1 MTMEGKILDYNSS
14 SKEGLIKSSNGERYE
29 FTADDYRSQAEIKI
43 GQNVD
48 FQPVDGN
55 KATAIYLLKGELS
68 SIATAAVESI
78 GKVVNK
84 ENVDKIAQSAKEN
97 ADKLAQ
103 STKALVESEQVSKGT
118 ESVKN
123 FLFKPLVL
131 PIIGASIFIAVAF
144 SFLRSDGLAG
154 STFSGVETRG
164 FFGSTNISIRFKSD
178 NKAELT
184 VGRAVGDGT
193 YEIDGNFVRLRVGDS
208 VYRYSRNGNEL
219 QLEGSSTILK
229 KE

>member
-1 MTMEGKILDYNSS
+1 MEGKILDYNSN
-14 SKEGLIKSSNGERYE
+14 SKEGLIKSSNGDRYE

-68 SIATAAVESI
+68 GIATAAVESI

-84 ENVDKIAQSAKEN
+84 EN

-103 STKALVESEQVSKGT
+103 SAKALVESEQVSKGT
-118 ESVKN
+118 ETVKN

-131 PIIGASIFIAVAF
+131 PIIGVVIFIVVVF
-144 SFLRSDGLAG
+144 GFLRGDGLAG
-154 STFSGVETRG
+154 STFSGMESRG
-164 FFGSTNISIRFKSD
+164 IFGETNISVKFKSD

-184 VGRAVGDGT
+184 VGTAVGDGT
-193 YEIDGNFVRLRVGDS
+193 YEIDGNFVRLRVGGN

-219 QLEGSSTILK
+219 QLEGGSTILR